1 MNNKLSVI
9 ASCVKELQDEVS
21 KLSTLPLEVKH
32 CKIDFILHRKI
43 FEKTRGYIEQIVDQI
58 NLTYENTCYDA
69 CAVMIRRLIEVLIIE
84 TYDKHG
90 TSSEICDI
98 DGNYFFL
105 DELINRAST
114 STHWKLGRNTKN
126 GLKKLK
132 SIGDQSAH
140 SRRYNAK
147 RPYIDDIV
155 HDLRVVTEELLY
167 LSDLRK

>member
-1 MNNKLSVI
+1 MNNKLSI
-9 ASCVKELQDEVS
+9 ITTCVKQLQSEVS
-21 KLSTLPLEVKH
+21 EGSKLPLEVKH
-32 CKIDFILHRKI
+32 SKSSLILHRTF
-43 FEKTRGYIEQIVDQI
+43 FENTRGYIEQIVDQI
-58 NLTYENTCYDA
+58 NLTYESTCYDA

-84 TYDKHG
+84 SFDKYG
-90 TSSEICDI
+90 ASSEICDS

-114 STHWKLGRNTKN
+114 CKHWKLGRNTKS

-147 RPYIDDIV
+147 KPYIDEII
-155 HDLRVVTEELLY
+155 HDLRVVSEELLY
-167 LSDLRK
+167 LSELRK